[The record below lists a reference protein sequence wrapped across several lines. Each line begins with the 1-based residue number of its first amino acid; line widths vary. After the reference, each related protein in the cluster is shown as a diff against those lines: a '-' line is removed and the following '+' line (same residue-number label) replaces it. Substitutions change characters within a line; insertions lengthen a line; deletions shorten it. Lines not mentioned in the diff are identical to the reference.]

1 MSPMPLRPRMRDL
14 ALTPFGAVA
23 QRVRAG
29 FTLLEVMVALG
40 ILSLSLIVMLET
52 QASSVVLTA
61 EARKISVATQLA
73 DEKLMEV
80 MLTLEREGW
89 TSQDI
94 EEEGHFDDFGSEEFR
109 GESLNLDLED
119 EYKDFHFAYT
129 VRRIE
134 MTLPGD
140 VMGTA
145 GELAQGGYWGEQS
158 DEAQEQQASQ
168 SAGFDLS
175 DIPGFNPEQITEYL
189 SNYIREV
196 RVVVWWGENEDET
209 DQVEI
214 TTHAI
219 NPSGIVAT
227 PDQPQ

>member
-1 MSPMPLRPRMRDL
+1 
-14 ALTPFGAVA
+14 
-23 QRVRAG
+23 
-29 FTLLEVMVALG
+29 
-40 ILSLSLIVMLET
+40 
-52 QASSVVLTA
+52 
-61 EARKISVATQLA
+61 
-73 DEKLMEV
+73 
-80 MLTLEREGW
+80 
-89 TSQDI
+89 
-94 EEEGHFDDFGSEEFR
+94 
-109 GESLNLDLED
+109 
-119 EYKDFHFAYT
+119 
-129 VRRIE
+129 

-158 DEAQEQQASQ
+158 EEAQEQQASQ

-227 PDQPQ
+227 PDQP

>member
-1 MSPMPLRPRMRDL
+1 MRPLPPRTTSRPLR
-14 ALTPFGAVA
+14 
-23 QRVRAG
+23 G

-52 QASSVVLTA
+52 QASSVMLTA
-61 EARKISVATQLA
+61 EARKISLA
-73 DEKLMEV
+73 SALAEEKLMEV

-94 EEEGHFDDFGSEEFR
+94 EEEGHFDDFGSEDFR
-109 GESLNLDLED
+109 GDSLNLDDTD
-119 EYKDFHFAYT
+119 EYEDFHWAYT

-145 GELAQGGYWGEQS
+145 GELAEGGYWGDQSAEQ
-158 DEAQEQQASQ
+158 QEQQQQQ
-168 SAGFDLS
+168 SSGFDLS
-175 DIPGFNPEQITEYL
+175 DIPGFNPDQITEYL

-196 RVVVWWGENEDET
+196 RVVVWWGENEDEE

-227 PDQPQ
+227 PDQQQ